1 MATDADGFLYPQVD
15 EEKCIRCGLCERVC
29 AYQKGGT
36 PVSDKAVYAA
46 VSGDTDLAR
55 SASGGIFASLA
66 QAVLA
71 DGGVVFGAAMVCE
84 DGLLTVRH
92 IGVTEREEL
101 IRLKGSKYVQ
111 SDMGDTYR
119 QVRERLA
126 AGQRVLFSGTPCQ
139 VAGLKGYLQKEEPL
153 LFTVEIVCHGVPST
167 KLFRDYLAHEE
178 AKRSAKITAF
188 RFRDKSAGW
197 QLRGA
202 MELTDDAGNTRTVTF
217 APEESSYYQLFLNG
231 YTYRENCY
239 SCPYASEHRAGDVTI
254 GDYWGIELVHPE
266 LLAEN
271 GGAIEEKRGVSCLI
285 VNNETG
291 RAILDR
297 YGGGILRFPS
307 SYDKAARY
315 NRQLTAPSAKK
326 AERETVLALARED
339 YGALERWYR
348 CRLRPI
354 KIKRSLRRMV
364 PRWAKNLIKKLIGK
378 S

>member
-1 MATDADGFLYPQVD
+1 
-15 EEKCIRCGLCERVC
+15 
-29 AYQKGGT
+29 
-36 PVSDKAVYAA
+36 
-46 VSGDTDLAR
+46 
-55 SASGGIFASLA
+55 
-66 QAVLA
+66 
-71 DGGVVFGAAMVCE
+71 
-84 DGLLTVRH
+84 
-92 IGVTEREEL
+92 
-101 IRLKGSKYVQ
+101 
-111 SDMGDTYR
+111 
-119 QVRERLA
+119 
-126 AGQRVLFSGTPCQ
+126 

-153 LFTVEIVCHGVPST
+153 LFTVEIVCHGVPSA

-239 SCPYASEHRAGDVTI
+239 ACPYASEHRAGDVTI

-297 YGGGILRFPS
+297 YGGGILHFPS

-348 CRLRPI
+348 RRLRPI